1 MTTAVAR
8 GDLTKQVEVDAQG
21 EIKDLKITI
30 NSMVNSLVNF
40 SSEVTRVSR
49 EVGTEGILGGQA
61 NVDGAE
67 GTWKLLVSNVN
78 KMAANLTA
86 QVRSIAHVTTAVAM
100 GDLSTKIEV
109 PAQGEILQLKNTI
122 NDMVDRLRHFSTE
135 VTRVAREVG
144 TEGILGSQAHVPYL
158 EGNWL
163 SLQQN
168 VNQMAANLT
177 SQVREIAEVTTAVA
191 LGDLDRKITVHAEG
205 EILEL
210 KQTINRM
217 VDRLQVFAF
226 EVSRVAR
233 DVGVEGKLGVQAEV
247 ADVHGLWKS
256 ITANV
261 NTMASNLTSQVR
273 AFDNISASAIDG
285 DFSRF
290 ITVEASGEMGRL
302 KGQINRMVQ
311 GLRDSIQKNTQARE
325 AAEIANKAKSEF
337 LANMSH
343 EIRTPMNGIIG
354 MTNLTLDTQ
363 LNRAQRE
370 NLMIVSNLANNL
382 LTIIDDILDIS
393 KIEAMRMT
401 VEEVPFSLRSNIF
414 GVLKTLVVKCTEKK
428 LDLLY
433 EVDPKLPDQII
444 GDSLRLRQVIMN
456 LIGNAVKFTS
466 AGSISLAI
474 KMLRDDA
481 EKGFTMQFTVK
492 DTGIGVPRDKID
504 VIFETFSQADGSTTR
519 KFGGTGLGLS
529 ISKRLVNLMGGEL
542 VCESDFG
549 HGSSFIFTIRCRR
562 DLSNDSLRSKI
573 GQYQNQDVLY
583 INTVDQDTSVV
594 DVLNSLAL
602 RPHVFHSLEE
612 AYEEK
617 KNLPALAS
625 AIVDSV
631 ETAKLIRSVS
641 SLKYTPLVLLAQF
654 VPRLNIRDCLDL
666 GITSYANVPIT
677 AASLINALLPALES
691 RAAPPTN
698 DQSLRYHIL
707 LAEDNAINQRLAVK
721 ILEKF
726 KHYVDVVDNGMQAV
740 EAVKNNKQY
749 DVVLMDVKSPQHG
762 FEHD

>member
-1 MTTAVAR
+1 MDSQLLSAALILNQLADGRCALSDAPLLPNKTRNEAVATLEAAIRKVATSYRNLERTKTVDGTPDGTPDALTPPAEFLPVAEYHGNGHSNTSSPILSHVTFSDGSTQSISGSRQMVIGTETVDYIGMQSQVRLLNDQLFVLQKERVAAAHEHGAIVASLEQELAKSRQDIEDFLEALRTISEVTKSVAKGDLSQKINIQAKGVEILELKSVINAMVDRLRSFASQVTRVATEVGTEGILGGQAELPDVEGTWLELTTSVNEMASNLTIQVRSIAEVTTAVAQGDLSKEVEVDAKGEVLALKNTINSMVYSLRDFADQVSRVAREVGTEGRLGGQAHIEGVSGCWRELSDNVNTMASNLTNQVRGIAEVTTAVAR

-122 NDMVDRLRHFSTE
+122 NDMVDRLQRFSAE

-144 TEGILGSQAHVPYL
+144 TEGILGSQAHVQYL
-158 EGNWL
+158 EGDWL

-226 EVSRVAR
+226 EVSRVAKE
-233 DVGVEGKLGVQAEV
+233 VGVEGKLGVQAEV
-247 ADVHGLWKS
+247 ADVHGLWKQ
-256 ITANV
+256 ITSNV

-290 ITVEASGEMGRL
+290 ITVEASGEMDRL

-337 LANMSH
+337 L
-343 EIRTPMNGIIG
+343 G
-354 MTNLTLDTQ
+354 
-363 LNRAQRE
+363 
-370 NLMIVSNLANNL
+370 
-382 LTIIDDILDIS
+382 
-393 KIEAMRMT
+393 
-401 VEEVPFSLRSNIF
+401 
-414 GVLKTLVVKCTEKK
+414 
-428 LDLLY
+428 
-433 EVDPKLPDQII
+433 
-444 GDSLRLRQVIMN
+444 
-456 LIGNAVKFTS
+456 
-466 AGSISLAI
+466 
-474 KMLRDDA
+474 
-481 EKGFTMQFTVK
+481 
-492 DTGIGVPRDKID
+492 KID
-504 VIFETFSQADGSTTR
+504 R
-519 KFGGTGLGLS
+519 
-529 ISKRLVNLMGGEL
+529 
-542 VCESDFG
+542 
-549 HGSSFIFTIRCRR
+549 
-562 DLSNDSLRSKI
+562 
-573 GQYQNQDVLY
+573 
-583 INTVDQDTSVV
+583 
-594 DVLNSLAL
+594 
-602 RPHVFHSLEE
+602 
-612 AYEEK
+612 
-617 KNLPALAS
+617 
-625 AIVDSV
+625 
-631 ETAKLIRSVS
+631 
-641 SLKYTPLVLLAQF
+641 
-654 VPRLNIRDCLDL
+654 
-666 GITSYANVPIT
+666 
-677 AASLINALLPALES
+677 
-691 RAAPPTN
+691 
-698 DQSLRYHIL
+698 
-707 LAEDNAINQRLAVK
+707 
-721 ILEKF
+721 
-726 KHYVDVVDNGMQAV
+726 
-740 EAVKNNKQY
+740 
-749 DVVLMDVKSPQHG
+749 
-762 FEHD
+762 